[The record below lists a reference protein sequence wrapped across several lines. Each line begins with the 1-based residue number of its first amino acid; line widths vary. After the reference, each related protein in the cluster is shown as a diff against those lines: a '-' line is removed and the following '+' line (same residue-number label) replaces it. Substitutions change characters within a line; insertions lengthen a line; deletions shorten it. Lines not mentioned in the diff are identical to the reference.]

1 MVYPN
6 VWGGLTEALDFFY
19 FDLVLSIDDVA
30 VGTLAGEQFVTM
42 VIAVVEVDGSN
53 RTDFSRGGGIEH
65 GISTSTRNKRI

>member
-1 MVYPN
+1 MVHPN

-53 RTDFSRGGGIEH
+53 RIDFNCGGRTQH
-65 GISTSTRNKRI
+65 